1 MTDPTQ
7 TMTFEESVRKRP
19 ALYLGN
25 DLLVGLFEGLIL
37 DCISLCKT
45 DKIVF
50 EIIITG
56 DNKFTFSISSQQDLQ
71 SFIKEFSVENAD
83 MNSYMPSVLKV
94 ISENF
99 EILNID
105 TQKTQINFS
114 LNKDVIADTNIDYLK
129 LSEKILQVALLNRQT
144 EIIIADNR
152 QKHLNQNYYHFPQGV
167 FYLFN
172 RATTEIL
179 GKPEFKLVF
188 DDEISKN
195 KYQIGLA
202 YRSDWYPTPNVISFA
217 NDVHTVCGGS
227 LVDGIIEGLIT
238 SCKKYVKENKML
250 TFKIKRKKFFN
261 GLIIVCAVRGDNFLY
276 GGSFKETLEND
287 EVKKQAKK
295 VTAKLVSDFFKNN
308 KDNAEKFL
316 WRFDTTQLTSGMY

>member
-7 TMTFEESVRKRP
+7 TITFEESVRKRP
-19 ALYLGN
+19 FLYLGN
-25 DLLVGLFEGLIL
+25 DRLVGLFEGLIL

-50 EIIITG
+50 EIIISG
-56 DNKFTFSISSQQDLQ
+56 DNKFTFAISSQHDLQ
-71 SFIKEFSVENAD
+71 SFIKQFSVENAD
-83 MNSYMPSVLKV
+83 MNSYMPIVLKV

-144 EIIIADNR
+144 EIVVTDKR

-167 FYLFN
+167 FYLFD

-188 DDEISKN
+188 DAEIN
-195 KYQIGLA
+195 KSMYQIGLA

-227 LVDGIIEGLIT
+227 LVDGILEGLIT
-238 SCKKYVKENKML
+238 SCKKYVKENGML

-287 EVKKQAKK
+287 EVKKHAKK
-295 VTAKLVSDFFKNN
+295 ITANLVSDFFKNN
-308 KDNAEKFL
+308 KDKADKFL